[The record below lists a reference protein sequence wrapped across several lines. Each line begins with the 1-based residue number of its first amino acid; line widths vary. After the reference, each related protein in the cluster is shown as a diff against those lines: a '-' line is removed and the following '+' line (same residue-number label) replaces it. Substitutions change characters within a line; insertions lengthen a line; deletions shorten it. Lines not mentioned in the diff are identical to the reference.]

1 MGAVLTVGTATTEA
15 GAAVGAGPM
24 RPTAAAEGGGT
35 PDGGNTIRGVTGGA
49 VGAAGVVKRGV
60 VAGAAGTAD
69 GVGMT

>member
-1 MGAVLTVGTATTEA
+1 MEE

-24 RPTAAAEGGGT
+24 RPTAAAEGGGR

-49 VGAAGVVKRGV
+49 VGAAGLVKCGA

-69 GVGMT
+69 GGGIT